1 MQAFISRLGEGISGV
16 FRRIVPDPFVIAVV
30 LTVVT
35 LALAVVFT
43 ESSVVDVVD
52 YWAGRRAGPGGSGS
66 NAGVWGLLSFSMQ
79 MCMILVTGHA
89 LAMSPPVVRGLR
101 AMSGLPRTSAQA
113 VLLVAG
119 VACVLG
125 VLNWGLGLIAGAVL
139 ARRVGEDL
147 SRRGVRAHY
156 PLLAAA
162 GYTGLLVWHGG
173 FSGSAPLKMTTER
186 GVADVFH
193 GSFRPEP
200 IPLTEMLFSP
210 MNLFITGGLVVMV
223 PVLMSMLTPGRAEA
237 IQPIE
242 AFVVSREEPRAP
254 SSERLPPVV
263 RVLERTPIVNFV
275 LVALIGAWAWRYYVP
290 PEAGAASGITALTP
304 DTVNLTMLML
314 GLALHGTPASYL
326 RAVEESASGCA
337 GILLQ
342 FPLYAGIMAVMLE
355 TGLTADL
362 ARVMAEWS
370 TRGTMPLLTL
380 LDAAVINLF
389 VPSGGGQWAIQGP
402 IAMEAGA
409 AAGVE
414 PARMVMV
421 VAYGDELTNML
432 QPFWALPLLA
442 ITGVKAREIVGYTAV
457 VMVAA
462 GVWMAIGVTVVPVA
476 W

>member
-1 MQAFISRLGEGISGV
+1 MQALISRLGEGISGV
-16 FRRIVPDPFVIAVV
+16 FRRIVPEPFVIAVL
-30 LTVVT
+30 LTFIT
-35 LALAVVFT
+35 LVLAVLFT
-43 ESSVVDVVD
+43 DSSVADVVD

-66 NAGVWGLLSFSMQ
+66 NAGVWGLLAFSMQ

-89 LAMSPPVVRGLR
+89 LATSPPLRRGLR
-101 AMSGLPRTSAQA
+101 ALSALPRTPGQA
-113 VLLVAG
+113 VMLVAG
-119 VACVLG
+119 VAGALG

-139 ARRVGEDL
+139 ARRVGEEL
-147 SRRGVRAHY
+147 SRRGVPAHY

-173 FSGSAPLKMTTER
+173 FSGSAPLKMTTPR

-193 GSFRPEP
+193 GSFQPEP
-200 IPLTEMLFSP
+200 ITLTEMLLSP
-210 MNLFITGGLVVMV
+210 MNLFVTGGLVVIV
-223 PVLMSMLTPGRAEA
+223 PVLMSMLTPRRPEA
-237 IQPIE
+237 IHTIE
-242 AFVVSREEPRAP
+242 AFAPAREEPQPLATD
-254 SSERLPPVV
+254 RLPPIV
-263 RVLERTPIVNFV
+263 RVLERTPFINIMLIV
-275 LVALIGAWAWRYYVP
+275 LIAAWAWRYYVP
-290 PEAGAASGITALTP
+290 PETGTPSGITTLTP

-314 GLALHGTPASYL
+314 GLALHATPASYL
-326 RAVEESASGCA
+326 RAVEESASACA

-362 ARVMAEWS
+362 ARVMVEWS
-370 TRGTMPLLTL
+370 TPGTMPLLTL
-380 LDAAVINLF
+380 LDAAVVNLF

-414 PARMVMV
+414 PARMVMA

-442 ITGVKAREIVGYTAV
+442 ITGVKARDIVGYTAI

-462 GVWMAIGVTVVPVA
+462 GAWMAIGISLIPIA